1 MTNIIE
7 QITLANE
14 NGLPL
19 ELLKAITNEPSID
32 NAIYSFVEM
41 VEKSGLSVEQTA
53 LDEAIEKG
61 LVLDGEEIHPN
72 ANGYYWVEILNEWIK
87 F

>member
-19 ELLKAITNEPSID
+19 ELLKTITKEPSIE

-53 LDEAIEKG
+53 LNEAIEQG
-61 LVLDGEEIHPN
+61 LVLEHDTDDNVGDYI
-72 ANGYYWVEILNEWIK
+72 WVEPLNEWIK